1 MASLFG
7 ARRRRSPEDEGDD
20 NGGDRSGSGRSK
32 RRRLSP
38 EGALVPAEAGRSPG
52 WLSTIVTGAKRVI
65 SSVLFSSSEEQAS
78 EDEDGDEEEEDGS
91 REDSDGNEDTHDTHE
106 TLIPFSESKLAIEE
120 MVMKETFSRDECD
133 KMVKLLQSRVTD
145 SGFPEAYEHGTP
157 KETPSRNGHDF
168 TGAWRSLNR
177 NRNGSGSGPVFSTGP
192 GNFSP
197 GSPLQASPE
206 LCNAAVMEAKKW
218 LEEKRQGLG
227 SKPEDHGPCILNT
240 DVLNSDLKSDKGS
253 PVDLAR
259 SYMQSLPPWQS
270 PLLGSR
276 RFKSPPSGGVHI
288 NDDEGSRYL
297 SSSKVDNK
305 EDFLSSS
312 NFWENFELRRDRIRF
327 SETAEASKS
336 RHHGSTSRL
345 FDNGVSI
352 LSPHTRDEVGQSV
365 QGYEG
370 SDKVAA
376 AEPANECPLPISPT
390 KDGNHGAVDSVDP
403 PPKDGGNLVQ
413 DCHAASDVHP
423 DEVPQGNADE
433 VRRGNADEVPQGN
446 ADEVPHESPVPLTS
460 ATEEA
465 ADHSGDVKSV
475 PAEPEIHEELHMNST
490 SESKAKDS
498 VPQTRMSLRSL
509 KKKVHSSLNGPTK
522 KASANGLLDRSDNSG
537 IESSGND
544 NPSCTNSSSAV
555 PPNNKEFI
563 NSAADASASADNS
576 VDNGAGTGSEKPAD
590 GKSAENGAVTDLGGP
605 AKEDPKPAYI
615 RRGPKRAARRAL

>member
-1 MASLFG
+1 MASLFR
-7 ARRRRSPEDEGDD
+7 ARRRRSPEHEGDD
-20 NGGDRSGSGRSK
+20 GDGSGSGRGK

-38 EGALVPAEAGRSPG
+38 EEGGLVPAEGGRSPG

-78 EDEDGDEEEEDGS
+78 GDEEEEEEDGS
-91 REDSDGNEDTHDTHE
+91 EQDSDGNEDAHDNHGT
-106 TLIPFSESKLAIEE
+106 IVSYRKSKLAIEE

-145 SGFPEAYEHGTP
+145 SAFPEAYEHGTP

-177 NRNGSGSGPVFSTGP
+177 NRNGPGSGPFLSTGP

-197 GSPLQASPE
+197 GSPLRASPE
-206 LCNAAVMEAKKW
+206 LCSAAVMEAKKW

-227 SKPEDHGPCILNT
+227 SKPEDHGPCTLNT
-240 DVLNSDLKSDKGS
+240 DVLNADLKSDKGS
-253 PVDLAR
+253 PVDLAK

-288 NDDEGSRYL
+288 NDEEGSKYF
-297 SSSKVDNK
+297 SSSKVDTK

-312 NFWENFELRRDRIRF
+312 NFWENFDLRRDHIKF

-352 LSPHTRDEVGQSV
+352 LSPGTRDEVGQNV

-376 AEPANECPLPISPT
+376 AEPANECSLPVSPT
-390 KDGNHGAVDSVDP
+390 KDGNHGAVDSVDAA
-403 PPKDGGNLVQ
+403 PKESGNLVQ
-413 DCHAASDVHP
+413 ECHVASDVHP

-433 VRRGNADEVPQGN
+433 VPHGN
-446 ADEVPHESPVPLTS
+446 PVPLTS
-460 ATEEA
+460 AMEEA
-465 ADHSGDVKSV
+465 VDHSGDKSV

-490 SESKAKDS
+490 SESRAKDAA
-498 VPQTRMSLRSL
+498 PHFRMSLRSL
-509 KKKVHSSLNGPTK
+509 KKKVHTSLNGPTK
-522 KASANGLLDRSDNSG
+522 KISANGLLDRSDGNSG
-537 IESSGND
+537 IESSCND

-555 PPNNKEFI
+555 PPNNNEFI
-563 NSAADASASADNS
+563 NSAADASADNT
-576 VDNGAGTGSEKPAD
+576 VDDGVRTVSEKPAD
-590 GKSAENGAVTDLGGP
+590 GKSVENGAGTDSVEP
-605 AKEDPKPAYI
+605 AKEDAKPTYV
-615 RRGPKRAARRAL
+615 RRGRKRAARRAL

>member
-1 MASLFG
+1 MASLFR

-20 NGGDRSGSGRSK
+20 GEGSGSGRGK

-38 EGALVPAEAGRSPG
+38 EEGALVPAEGGRSPG

-78 EDEDGDEEEEDGS
+78 GDEEEEEEEEDGS
-91 REDSDGNEDTHDTHE
+91 EQDSDGNEDTRDTHGK
-106 TLIPFSESKLAIEE
+106 IVPYSESKLAIEE
-120 MVMKETFSRDECD
+120 MVLKETFSRDECD

-145 SGFPEAYEHGTP
+145 SAFPEAYEHGTP

-177 NRNGSGSGPVFSTGP
+177 NRNGPGSGPFFSTGP

-206 LCNAAVMEAKKW
+206 LCSAAVMEAKKW

-227 SKPEDHGPCILNT
+227 SKPEDHGPCTLNT
-240 DVLNSDLKSDKGS
+240 DVLNADLKSDKGS
-253 PVDLAR
+253 PVDLAK

-288 NDDEGSRYL
+288 NDEEGSKYF
-297 SSSKVDNK
+297 SSSKVDTK

-312 NFWENFELRRDRIRF
+312 NFWENFDMRRDHIRF

-336 RHHGSTSRL
+336 RPHGSTSRL

-352 LSPHTRDEVGQSV
+352 LSPGTRDEVGQSV

-376 AEPANECPLPISPT
+376 AEPANECSLPISPT

-403 PPKDGGNLVQ
+403 APNDSGNLVQ
-413 DCHAASDVHP
+413 ECHAASDVHP
-423 DEVPQGNADE
+423 DGFCGADEVPQ
-433 VRRGNADEVPQGN
+433 GNADEVPQGN
-446 ADEVPHESPVPLTS
+446 ADEVPHGNPVPLTS

-465 ADHSGDVKSV
+465 ADHSGDKSV

-490 SESKAKDS
+490 SESRAKDAA
-498 VPQTRMSLRSL
+498 PQIRMSLRSL
-509 KKKVHSSLNGPTK
+509 KKKVHTSLNGPTK
-522 KASANGLLDRSDNSG
+522 KISANGLLDRSDGNSG

-555 PPNNKEFI
+555 PPNNNELI
-563 NSAADASASADNS
+563 NSAADASADNS
-576 VDNGAGTGSEKPAD
+576 VDNGARTVSEKQAD
-590 GKSAENGAVTDLGGP
+590 GKSVENGAGKDSVEP
-605 AKEDPKPAYI
+605 VKEDPKPTYV
-615 RRGPKRAARRAL
+615 RRGRKRAARRAS